1 METQKNR
8 GSKDQDLKKDSLSH
22 SKQQD
27 VSSQKRT
34 PEASTKK
41 SSEEKSENLR
51 EDRSQIE
58 KDSARKQPAADKQP
72 RK

>member
-8 GSKDQDLKKDSLSH
+8 GKDQDLKKDSLSH

-27 VSSQKRT
+27 NSQKKT

-41 SSEEKSENLR
+41 SEQLR
-51 EDRSQIE
+51 EDRSQID
-58 KDSARKQPAADKQP
+58 KDSARKPVADKQP